1 MTHMQEE
8 TQNFPYYRS
17 PSAIRDESFSH
28 RMRGVD
34 ESEVR
39 EFLDLLADQVQAC
52 DAERTALRADNERLN
67 KEVDSLRAQQPVE
80 GEINPQAVLLFSQAQ
95 QVADQL
101 VEEAVIHARDLMT
114 SARNQQREIL
124 EEAHKAAESASGL
137 AAQRAG
143 QGLVASAA
151 APPGGYSL
159 PVPQVEYV
167 RTFARVAQV
176 QLRSV
181 LDALAEQV
189 EKLSEV
195 PDLDGE
201 GRSWFAQETTTRVV
215 AQRDWRVEPVPPP
228 SPSDLTR

>member
-8 TQNFPYYRS
+8 TQAFPYYRS
-17 PSAIRDESFSH
+17 PSAIRDEPFSH

-52 DAERTALRADNERLN
+52 DVERTQLRDDNERLN
-67 KEVDSLRAQQPVE
+67 REVDSLRAQQPVE
-80 GEINPQAVLLFSQAQ
+80 GEINPQAVILFSQAQ

-124 EEAHKAAESASGL
+124 EEAHKAAESAAGA

-143 QGLVASAA
+143 QALVASAA
-151 APPGGYSL
+151 AGGYSA
-159 PVPQVEYV
+159 PVPQIEYV

-189 EKLSEV
+189 DRLGEMPELE
-195 PDLDGE
+195 GE
-201 GRSWFAQETTTRVV
+201 GSSWFAQETTTRVV
-215 AQRDWRVEPVPPP
+215 AQRDWRVEPVPPRR
-228 SPSDLTR
+228 SPDDSL

>member
-1 MTHMQEE
+1 MTHIQQE
-8 TQNFPYYRS
+8 TQDFPYYRS
-17 PSAIRDESFSH
+17 ASSIRDESFSH

-52 DAERTALRADNERLN
+52 EAERLQLRADNERLN
-67 KEVDSLRAQQPVE
+67 QEVDDLRAQQPVD

-101 VEEAVIHARDLMT
+101 VEEAVVHARDLMT

-124 EEAHKAAESASGL
+124 EQAHKAAESAAGV

-143 QGLVASAA
+143 HELVASAA
-151 APPGGYSL
+151 TPPNGYSM

-189 EKLSEV
+189 ERLGEV
-195 PDLDGE
+195 PELEGE
-201 GRSWFAQETTTRVV
+201 SRSWYAQETTTRVV
-215 AQRDWRVEPVPPP
+215 AQRDWRPEPVPPQRP
-228 SPSDLTR
+228 PGMGL